1 MLEEY
6 LKALFCQYCNAREIK
21 NINFAEMKDNEDF
34 INWIVQNRQ
43 TSKMYKD
50 YLSYLNVSLYD
61 GTEAGKGKYDS
72 ISSKDMKI
80 VSSYGI
86 TLGVLPSKLIITDR
100 NVLIATPRTISLVET
115 NLFITHNQYSYQDV
129 SSWHKIH
136 NSGMYDISIGMYG
149 NIYDRDRKS
158 KIELLSK
165 LADKMDTDTELTQDT
180 LGDKYF
186 CSLNSRRYIKRKI
199 LTR

>member
-61 GTEAGKGKYDS
+61 GTEVGKGKYDN

-100 NVLIATPRTISLVET
+100 NVLIATPRTISLAET
-115 NLFITHNQYSYQDV
+115 NLFITHNLYSYQDV

>member
-6 LKALFCQYCNAREIK
+6 LKTLFCQYCNVREIK

-50 YLSYLNVSLYD
+50 YLSYLNVSFYD
-61 GTEAGKGKYDS
+61 GIEVGKGKYDS
-72 ISSKDMKI
+72 ISSKDMEI
-80 VSSYGI
+80 VSPYGI
-86 TLGVLPSKLIITDR
+86 TLGILPSKLIITDR
-100 NVLIATPRTISLVET
+100 NVLIATPRTISLAET
-115 NLFITHNQYSYQDV
+115 NLFITHNPYLYQDI

-136 NSGMYDISIGMYG
+136 NSGMYDISIGVYG
-149 NIYDRDRKS
+149 NICDKDRES

-165 LADKMDTDTELTQDT
+165 LVDKMDTDTELTQDI

-186 CSLNSRRYIKRKI
+186 CSLNSKRYIKRKI

>member
-100 NVLIATPRTISLVET
+100 NV
-115 NLFITHNQYSYQDV
+115 
-129 SSWHKIH
+129 
-136 NSGMYDISIGMYG
+136 
-149 NIYDRDRKS
+149 
-158 KIELLSK
+158 
-165 LADKMDTDTELTQDT
+165 
-180 LGDKYF
+180 
-186 CSLNSRRYIKRKI
+186 
-199 LTR
+199 

>member
-1 MLEEY
+1 MLAEY
-6 LKALFCQYCNAREIK
+6 LMALYYQYCNAREIK
-21 NINFAEMKDNEDF
+21 IINFTKMKDNEDF
-34 INWIVQNRQ
+34 INWIVKNRQ

-50 YLSYLNVSLYD
+50 YLSYLEVPLYD
-61 GTEAGKGKYDS
+61 GTEVGKGKYDS
-72 ISSKDMKI
+72 IGSKDMEI
-80 VSSYGI
+80 VSPYGI
-86 TLGVLPSKLIITDR
+86 TLGILPSKLIITDS
-100 NVLIATPRTISLVET
+100 NVLIATPRTISLAET
-115 NLFITHNQYSYQDV
+115 NLFITHNSYSYQDIL
-129 SSWHKIH
+129 SWYKIH

-149 NIYDRDRKS
+149 NICDKDRES

>member
-61 GTEAGKGKYDS
+61 GTEVGKEN
-72 ISSKDMKI
+72 M
-80 VSSYGI
+80 
-86 TLGVLPSKLIITDR
+86 
-100 NVLIATPRTISLVET
+100 IA
-115 NLFITHNQYSYQDV
+115 
-129 SSWHKIH
+129 
-136 NSGMYDISIGMYG
+136 
-149 NIYDRDRKS
+149 
-158 KIELLSK
+158 
-165 LADKMDTDTELTQDT
+165 
-180 LGDKYF
+180 
-186 CSLNSRRYIKRKI
+186 
-199 LTR
+199 

>member
-1 MLEEY
+1 
-6 LKALFCQYCNAREIK
+6 
-21 NINFAEMKDNEDF
+21 
-34 INWIVQNRQ
+34 
-43 TSKMYKD
+43 MYKD

-61 GTEAGKGKYDS
+61 GTEVGKGKYDS

-100 NVLIATPRTISLVET
+100 NVLIATPRTISLAET
-115 NLFITHNQYSYQDV
+115 NLFITHNPYSYQDV
-129 SSWHKIH
+129 SAWHKIH

-149 NIYDRDRKS
+149 NIYDRDKKS

>member
-50 YLSYLNVSLYD
+50 YLSYLNVLLYD
-61 GTEAGKGKYDS
+61 GTEVGKGKYDS

-100 NVLIATPRTISLVET
+100 NVLIATPRTISLAET
-115 NLFITHNQYSYQDV
+115 NLFITHNPYSYQDV

-149 NIYDRDRKS
+149 NIY
-158 KIELLSK
+158 E
-165 LADKMDTDTELTQDT
+165 E
-180 LGDKYF
+180 
-186 CSLNSRRYIKRKI
+186 IKNQK
-199 LTR
+199 

>member
-50 YLSYLNVSLYD
+50 YLSYLNVS
-61 GTEAGKGKYDS
+61 
-72 ISSKDMKI
+72 
-80 VSSYGI
+80 SYGI

-100 NVLIATPRTISLVET
+100 NVLIATPRTISLAET
-115 NLFITHNQYSYQDV
+115 NLFITHNPYSYQDV

>member
-6 LKALFCQYCNAREIK
+6 LMALYYQYCNARGIK
-21 NINFAEMKDNEDF
+21 NINFAKMKDDEDF

-43 TSKMYKD
+43 TSKIYKD
-50 YLSYLNVSLYD
+50 YLSYLEVPLYD
-61 GTEAGKGKYDS
+61 GTEVGKGKYDS

-80 VSSYGI
+80 VSPYGI
-86 TLGVLPSKLIITDR
+86 TLGVLPSKLMITDR
-100 NVLIATPRTISLVET
+100 NVLIVTSRIISLAKT
-115 NLFITHNQYSYQDV
+115 NLFITHNPYSYQDI

-136 NSGMYDISIGMYG
+136 NSGMYDISIGVYG
-149 NIYDRDRKS
+149 NACDRDRET

-186 CSLNSRRYIKRKI
+186 CSLNSKRYIKRKI

>member
-61 GTEAGKGKYDS
+61 GTEVGKGKYDS

-100 NVLIATPRTISLVET
+100 NVLIATPRTISLTET
-115 NLFITHNQYSYQDV
+115 NLFITHNPYSYQDV

-136 NSGMYDISIGMYG
+136 NSGMYG
-149 NIYDRDRKS
+149 NIYDRDKKS

>member
-61 GTEAGKGKYDS
+61 GTEVGKGKYDN

-100 NVLIATPRTISLVET
+100 NVLIATPRTISLAET
-115 NLFITHNQYSYQDV
+115 SLFITHNSYSYQDV

-149 NIYDRDRKS
+149 NIYDRDKKS

>member
-115 NLFITHNQYSYQDV
+115 NLFITHNTYSYQDV

-149 NIYDRDRKS
+149 NIYDRDKKS

>member
-1 MLEEY
+1 MALSAFILPSVRITVEGSAFFTRY
-6 LKALFCQYCNAREIK
+6 LYWSLSTSICDISFS
-21 NINFAEMKDNEDF
+21 
-34 INWIVQNRQ
+34 

-61 GTEAGKGKYDS
+61 GTEVGKGKYDS

-100 NVLIATPRTISLVET
+100 NVLIATPRTISLAET
-115 NLFITHNQYSYQDV
+115 NLFITHNPYSYQDV

-149 NIYDRDRKS
+149 NIYDRDKKS

>member
-6 LKALFCQYCNAREIK
+6 LKALFCQYCNAREIN
-21 NINFAEMKDNEDF
+21 NINFAVMKDNEDF

-61 GTEAGKGKYDS
+61 GTEVGKGKYDS

-86 TLGVLPSKLIITDR
+86 TLGVLPSKLIITYR
-100 NVLIATPRTISLVET
+100 NVLIATPRTISLAET
-115 NLFITHNQYSYQDV
+115 NLFITHNPYSYQDV
-129 SSWHKIH
+129 SAWHKIH
-136 NSGMYDISIGMYG
+136 NSGMYG
-149 NIYDRDRKS
+149 NIYDRDKKS

>member
-1 MLEEY
+1 MKKGINKIMSVVSIILCITLLSSISTQVLAET
-6 LKALFCQYCNAREIK
+6 IGK
-21 NINFAEMKDNEDF
+21 NSDETPSNPNFSN
-34 INWIVQNRQ
+34 IG
-43 TSKMYKD
+43 
-50 YLSYLNVSLYD
+50 D
-61 GTEAGKGKYDS
+61 GTEVGKGKYDS

-100 NVLIATPRTISLVET
+100 NVLIATPRTISLAET
-115 NLFITHNQYSYQDV
+115 NLFITHNPYSYQDV

-149 NIYDRDRKS
+149 NSYDRDRKS

-165 LADKMDTDTELTQDT
+165 LVDKMDTDTELTQDT

>member
-61 GTEAGKGKYDS
+61 GTEVGKGKYDS

-100 NVLIATPRTISLVET
+100 NVLIATPRTISLAET
-115 NLFITHNQYSYQDV
+115 NLFITHNPYSYQDV

-136 NSGMYDISIGMYG
+136 NSGMYDISIGTVSY
-149 NIYDRDRKS
+149 
-158 KIELLSK
+158 
-165 LADKMDTDTELTQDT
+165 THLTLPT
-180 LGDKYF
+180 
-186 CSLNSRRYIKRKI
+186 NSRV
-199 LTR
+199 